1 MNLSL
6 LAAFVDEIEIG
17 DNTHYVYPEVWTDY
31 AIELLNSVFL
41 YFAIVLA
48 AVFLVVGVFVALKR
62 KDKLQSFLSIAVSL
76 FVGFAATVIVCMVS
90 LNYARIAEKGYA
102 EYEGILYY
110 VLVPTT
116 ITVGSA
122 VLGLAASYVAS
133 FFNKKAFKIALISAI
148 SLFGAAL
155 LSLLICLAVYYASG
169 NAEYNNGAIISNTEN
184 IVLYVSAVVLI
195 GIIVAIALL
204 FGRNDKN
211 GFDTKAISY
220 GAICLAM
227 SFALSY
233 IKLLEMPFGGS
244 ITIASLLPLMLY
256 SYMFG
261 TKKGVL
267 VGVVYGILQTMQDVW
282 FIHPAQ
288 FLLDYPIAFATIG
301 LAGMFSKMK
310 SLKKLP
316 QIKFALGAIAVTV
329 LRYISHVISGVFAF
343 SETATIDNIWIY
355 SMAYNSYVFA
365 DIAIAVVLGIIVLSS
380 KSFQSQ
386 IARINVDKKVQN
398 TEATEVTEAK

>member
-41 YFAIVLA
+41 YFAIALA

-62 KDKLQSFLSIAVSL
+62 KDKLQSFLSLTVSV
-76 FVGFAATVIVCMVS
+76 FVGFAATVIVCMVA

-116 ITVGSA
+116 ITVGCA
-122 VLGLAASYVAS
+122 VLGIAASYVAS
-133 FFNKKAFKIALISAI
+133 FFNKKAFKITLISAL
-148 SLFGAAL
+148 SLFGAAI

-184 IVLYVSAVVLI
+184 IVLYVSAVVLV
-195 GIIVAIALL
+195 GILVAIALL
-204 FGRNDKN
+204 FGRNDKK

-233 IKLLEMPFGGS
+233 IKLMEMPFGGS
-244 ITIASLLPLMLY
+244 ITVASLLPLMLY

-267 VGVVYGILQTMQDVW
+267 VGVVYGILQAMQDIW

-288 FLLDYPIAFATIG
+288 FLLDYLIAFATIG

-316 QIKFALGAIAVTV
+316 QLKFALGAIAVAV

-365 DIAIAVVLGIIVLSS
+365 DIAIAIVLGVIVLSS

-386 IARINVDKKVQN
+386 IARINVDKKVQ
-398 TEATEVTEAK
+398 TAEATEVKEAK